1 MIGRSTNLTSTILFL
16 SVYGVKFMLQNN
28 NKYYVAA
35 IYNPPDPTYPEPDL
49 LDHLSESCEQIL
61 LSDPGA
67 RIIIA
72 GDINHLKITDFTRQ
86 HNLDQL
92 VKKFTRGLK
101 TLDVFLTNRPY
112 IWKVPT
118 VFTSLVRSDH
128 LAVMVA
134 PQILAKAERK
144 HVFFRY
150 VREHR
155 KIEMEKRL
163 KEYNWTSVNNTRD
176 ASEAV
181 SILTDAI
188 GGMYNDCFPL
198 IKVKVSSRGPP
209 YMTPLVKHLCKMR
222 NRQIRMGISHELQE
236 KINIL
241 IRENQI
247 RAVKAENRKFKRGS
261 KEWWGTVNKITGRS
275 INVDRISAVIDPGRM
290 NEFFQKINTDT
301 HYTTPVPLLIPE
313 GTRIPTVDE
322 NSVKNIMI
330 NLKRT

>member
-1 MIGRSTNLTSTILFL
+1 M
-16 SVYGVKFMLQNN
+16 
-28 NKYYVAA
+28 
-35 IYNPPDPTYPEPDL
+35 
-49 LDHLSESCEQIL
+49 

-72 GDINHLKITDFTRQ
+72 GDINHLKITDFTNTRQ

-101 TLDVFLTNRPY
+101 TLDVFLTNVTNRPY

-134 PQILAKAERK
+134 PQTLAKAEKK
-144 HVFFRY
+144 HVFFRD

-188 GGMYNDCFPL
+188 GGMFNDCFPL
-198 IKVKVSSRGPP
+198 IKVKVSSRDPP
-209 YMTPLVKHLCKMR
+209 IYDSTSKTPLQNAK
-222 NRQIRMGISHELQE
+222 
-236 KINIL
+236 
-241 IRENQI
+241 
-247 RAVKAENRKFKRGS
+247 
-261 KEWWGTVNKITGRS
+261 
-275 INVDRISAVIDPGRM
+275 
-290 NEFFQKINTDT
+290 
-301 HYTTPVPLLIPE
+301 
-313 GTRIPTVDE
+313 
-322 NSVKNIMI
+322 
-330 NLKRT
+330 